1 MASGFIGSA
10 LDALTTKKGAVLAG
24 AAMLSLAALVNVSR
38 SDPSNQAAAQ
48 LAGTPAPAPAAQALS
63 TTPAKVFS
71 PDQVKALHV
80 IIKDYLVANQQI
92 MVEVTKELERRQQAE
107 QAAAQAKLI
116 AEQKAHIFAQE
127 ADFSIGGDKNSVT
140 VVEFFDYNCGWCKR
154 AVNDIVNLQKSDP
167 KLRFIMKEFPIFGED
182 SAAAAKA
189 ALASKRQGKYWEFH
203 NALMRE
209 KRVTAANLFKI
220 AEDVGLDVAKLKT
233 DMADPKIAEAIRQNT
248 ALAQALNIE
257 GTPGFVI
264 DSRVNVGYIPADNLR
279 RMVEDIRKTGCK
291 MC

>member
-1 MASGFIGSA
+1 LIGSV
-10 LDALTTKKGAVLAG
+10 LDALTSKKGAVLAG

-38 SDPSNQAAAQ
+38 GDPGGSGTAAPMSTPTASETAPPATSAATGPFTAQ
-48 LAGTPAPAPAAQALS
+48 
-63 TTPAKVFS
+63 
-71 PDQVKALHV
+71 QVKALHA
-80 IIKDYLVANQQI
+80 IIKDYLVANPQV
-92 MVEVTKELERRQQAE
+92 MVEVTRELERRQQAE

-116 AEQKAHIFAQE
+116 AEHKDSIFSHD

-154 AVNDIVNLQKSDP
+154 ALNDIVTLQKSDP
-167 KLRFIMKEFPIFGED
+167 KLRFVMKEFPIFGDD
-182 SAAAAKA
+182 SALAAKA

-203 NALMRE
+203 TALMAE
-209 KRVTAANLFKI
+209 KRVSAANVFQI
-220 AEDVGLDVAKLKT
+220 AERVGLDIGKLKQ
-233 DMADPKIAEAIRQNT
+233 DLADPKIADTIKQNT

-257 GTPGFVI
+257 GTPGFIV

-279 RMVEDIRKTGCK
+279 RMVEEIRKTGCK